1 MPTVKNQEELIQAF
15 RKEYPDWAYRRADEQ
30 IYNLWADESRK
41 AGRQVPDYVAPS
53 ISSININTTG
63 FNTTPKKTG
72 SPKDFEELQKMGD
85 SMLTTGLSEVGVE
98 EGFMG
103 ISADFYKNSFNQSF
117 AGLAY
122 QAMYG
127 RPKYELDDK
136 DYKLDGFLQEA
147 GSYLLGMV
155 NPIDAAIFAGS
166 MGTSVLAGGA
176 TRAGLGFLS
185 QKAKKAFV
193 SETIKGKSKL
203 ATSLITHGVE
213 GGFGLGT
220 YGSAHAALASASDQ
234 KMKTGSI
241 DGNKVAEDAS
251 DAFIESFMLGAPAG
265 MIGRGALGSFY
276 ATKKMAEKPLSN
288 IPRIATGLPGQYAT
302 EIATFAALPSLY
314 KAVGA
319 ESYKDYPMIFS
330 DEWNKMLAMDA
341 TMSAPLF
348 FGPPAIKK
356 IFSKNA
362 KLAVDNQI
370 KFEEADIEAITTSY
384 DNLEANGFNLGD
396 NFAAEVSQHAA
407 VAAASRKEVKRY
419 TENIDRLQR
428 IYEESGGNP
437 NNIRQGDKEFIVG
450 LDGQEA
456 ISFHRGILK
465 DLINNP
471 ARLQEVANIV
481 KQNKGLTGDATPI
494 EVAALKTE
502 FQDTLEI
509 LRKSKED
516 FTQLATGLKNMDAE
530 ADIDATEFVST
541 STAETTDSAPTIIG
555 DTGTSTASDLP
566 GKRLSVAEFRRSAVD
581 APDEQVA
588 ERIKKLADILEQQEA
603 ETPFSNPKDI
613 ERYNFNQRI
622 VARII
627 QQSLPAQTSKR
638 GGTKGSY
645 VEDFDTRA
653 RRLHRFNK
661 YVVKAGYDFKNVTDD
676 IVLKFVRENRDADT
690 VINQILPKLMGPFGN
705 RNLTLTAAEVKS
717 ASAKIVQKVRPGLL
731 SDANNTVIGN
741 NSITMPLKKQAATGP
756 QEKYITSKTSKIL
769 KKLQEDSK
777 RTLSKY
783 LFNDKDGYSLGNA
796 EANALAV
803 KIFGAKPDAV
813 SNSPARAFRKAM
825 LTWAQK
831 KYKGMVTPETELI
844 KLEILKDK
852 SNIDKITEAYGKADF
867 KKEAR
872 SLVNEFLKDIE
883 TATGTSKGKQTYSIQ
898 EIKKGLATDFSKDI
912 IIKVKGKER
921 VIPGDVAEGFARFLV
936 EAGPR
941 INEIVPRKRVASGE
955 FQKQTIGAPA
965 GVKEMKR
972 IIREEIAKNPNVKV
986 KTNQDMDAAGM
997 FADGVIYINLKKA
1010 NKKTWYHE
1018 NAHRLKDLIDKTNN
1032 KELKK
1037 VWKRGEKIFAKDA
1050 KKAKQ
1055 PLSEFIPDEIMRWA
1069 DDQSRTPTLASKMKT
1084 WAEQLWS
1091 TVTKV
1096 FFGKDY
1102 LTKLDVRRLLG
1113 ERVLKG
1119 FEDIPEYRKA
1129 VRNSEGM
1136 PQYQFASVQERAAS
1150 VKKDFD
1156 FAVKQSGGMSRSTRN
1171 EVFKQIAKDAGIE
1184 DFDGFKLTG
1193 KDLSEIDII
1202 KFSQRLNEVP
1212 FEDIARVAKMEGVFQ
1227 TVNEIRA
1234 IEEGFIDKKMR
1245 NKMLSFFKIK
1255 ADNLYQL
1262 ANDVKAANKYK
1273 NFLMETKYPNTNK
1286 AGAHLLERI
1295 VQSDNTLPN
1304 NIIADFERPGSFKNW
1319 MLRGIYSGHSYIGSL
1334 GGKMFKALENKLLQ
1348 HASSEFRHVANFVEK
1363 FEGKV
1368 SKLLGSNWEKKFGDD
1383 IGTVLDKQ
1391 ALLETLD
1398 LNKLTSSQKKLFKK
1412 IYKSDAIVVKDGK
1425 HVMNTKYNHK
1435 TRFKERPKLDT
1446 DNPELAAV
1454 YAYFDFTNNVKKEFA
1469 DITRKYFD
1477 TEAEHKEFLD
1487 TRPLKFLE
1495 NEVYV
1500 RYELTKE
1507 ARKMIDRA
1515 GSYQT
1520 KFIND
1525 AARKEAKKMAI
1536 EKYGTKATAENMEEF
1551 AERALMRAQD
1561 LYNNMQTYRESFK
1574 ISDSFFKNRND
1585 KLPEYLEV
1593 DGKTIKMYNRKYGA
1607 IKAYGLGVAKALATI
1622 EHFPDRYKIKFK
1634 HGPEHYSSQKMLLEL
1649 KDKSPEH
1656 GRVVNEIVNRQL
1668 GEYGS
1673 YNEAIKEFG
1682 GFFNQTASIFA
1693 KTALGFP
1700 TSGYKNLALGQVQ
1713 NASFLDFSDYFRG
1726 IIDSMNSDVRANLRL
1741 TGLTEVGLRHV
1752 DDITFTPKLWDTIFK
1767 LGGMRPTENANR
1779 YIAVAGA
1786 KRYARK
1792 RIDRIFYKHFNSKV
1806 KAKAE
1811 GQLKDKFFLN
1821 DDQINLLK
1829 KYGNDGLVG
1838 HTDKM
1843 STFDRKKIQLEL
1855 DNIEQQ
1861 IATYAHINTQGAS
1874 TGLFQP
1880 IWANGP
1886 MSKPLTL
1893 FLRMAYKASDN
1904 TIRNVKTAYKH
1915 GDYGKLATIG
1925 LAPFAA
1931 GYTIAAVNHAL
1942 LGTPMPKEN
1951 SNHAKWAE
1959 HLLVQGESLGVATS
1973 IYSYLRGE
1981 AAETTV
1987 YPAMINWT
1995 HGFVDLFRAPIQG
2008 KKTVRQSGADF
2019 LKSISS
2025 GYRGYIKT
2033 LDRINNP
2040 FKLKYNKYRT
2050 LKYDFLEE
2058 MYPNEDS
2065 GPSYRGND
2073 SESLGT
2079 RSDAYRD
2086 FKTVFM
2092 SGKVDDIAK
2101 QYATTMFVVAADM
2114 MRQELKK
2121 GQNYTSSDFNIY
2133 LKKAVKQLE
2142 NDITSFHPNPY
2153 DLNKKY
2159 TGDSKKKNEE
2169 IRVAW
2174 YEWLA
2179 KDPERAKVYG
2189 KELTIATN
2197 EYNSKIMG
2205 LTKHI
2210 QKYIKDPE
2218 ILKQAKKNIRRHLK
2232 SNTIMF

>member
-15 RKEYPDWAYRRADEQ
+15 RKEYPDWAYRRSDEQ

-85 SMLTTGLSEVGVE
+85 SMLTTGLSEIGVE

-103 ISADFYKNSFNQSF
+103 ISSDFYKNSFNQSF

-234 KMKTGSI
+234 KMKTGLI

-314 KAVGA
+314 KSVGL

-362 KLAVDNQI
+362 KLAVDSQI
-370 KFEEADIEAITTSY
+370 EFEKADIEAITTSY
-384 DNLEANGFNLGD
+384 DNLEANGFNLGE

-407 VAAASRKEVKRY
+407 VSAASRKEVKRY

-428 IYEESGGNP
+428 IYEASEGNS
-437 NNIRQGDKEFIVG
+437 NNIKQSDKEFIVG

-465 DLINNP
+465 DLVNNP

-530 ADIDATEFVST
+530 AD
-541 STAETTDSAPTIIG
+541 
-555 DTGTSTASDLP
+555 
-566 GKRLSVAEFRRSAVD
+566 VD
-581 APDEQVA
+581 APKSILKTTEATDASTFETPTIGETTAVYESAQGRDTSEGRFKYTPLEAEIESASSIESRPYKEMIEGYGSLKILDENNKIGLINAIRTRVSGQKNALKDAQRALNELNKLMEFSGKKSLGDLNKFDTQRYFDA
-588 ERIKKLADILEQQEA
+588 ELNRLKKDKKKLIIGSNRTSDLNIISRVLKEDGVIPKLFSSVDINRDLVKKQNIAAKDAGTAGGQTVVKLNQAVNRLASGKSEKTTFNDTEKLTLKLMNELQVRDLEINALKWKHFNEKTGTIDLRAAEA
-603 ETPFSNPKDI
+603 
-613 ERYNFNQRI
+613 
-622 VARII
+622 
-627 QQSLPAQTSKR
+627 
-638 GGTKGSY
+638 GKGSG
-645 VEDFDTRA
+645 
-653 RRLHRFNK
+653 LSRFMYLDKATVNK
-661 YVVKAGYDFKNVTDD
+661 L
-676 IVLKFVRENRDADT
+676 I
-690 VINQILPKLMGPFGN
+690 
-705 RNLTLTAAEVKS
+705 S
-717 ASAKIVQKVRPGLL
+717 
-731 SDANNTVIGN
+731 
-741 NSITMPLKKQAATGP
+741 LKKNPNQ
-756 QEKYITSKTSKIL
+756 
-769 KKLQEDSK
+769 
-777 RTLSKY
+777 
-783 LFNDKDGYSLGNA
+783 
-796 EANALAV
+796 
-803 KIFGAKPDAV
+803 KIFGAQGALQITKALQLEANNPKASSKNLRKISQTKATNADLTEFEAAV
-813 SNSPARAFRKAM
+813 WERLTGHSLKSNSSDRTRVADIYENLSNPEMARAFQEAVF
-825 LTWAQK
+825 QK
-831 KYKGMVTPETELI
+831 VLGKGKGIT
-844 KLEILKDK
+844 K
-852 SNIDKITEAYGKADF
+852 SLRNKF
-867 KKEAR
+867 
-872 SLVNEFLKDIE
+872 KDILPTE
-883 TATGTSKGKQTYSIQ
+883 EVQ
-898 EIKKGLATDFSKDI
+898 
-912 IIKVKGKER
+912 
-921 VIPGDVAEGFARFLV
+921 
-936 EAGPR
+936 
-941 INEIVPRKRVASGE
+941 
-955 FQKQTIGAPA
+955 FQKQAIGAPA

-972 IIREEIAKNPNVKV
+972 ILREEIAKNPNVKV
-986 KTNQDMDAAGM
+986 RTNQDMDAVGM

-1037 VWKRGEKIFAKDA
+1037 IWKRGEKIFAKDA

-1273 NFLMETKYPNTNK
+1273 DFLRETRFPNTNK

-1348 HASSEFRHVANFVEK
+1348 HASSEFRHVADFVEK

-1368 SKLLGSNWEKKFGDD
+1368 AKLLGSNWEKKFGDD

-1469 DITRKYFD
+1469 DITRKYFN

-1561 LYNNMQTYRESFK
+1561 LYNNMQTYRQSFK

-1607 IKAYGLGVAKALATI
+1607 TKAYGLGVAKALATI

-1649 KDKSPEH
+1649 QQKSPEH

-1713 NASFLDFSDYFRG
+1713 NASFIDFVDYFGG
-1726 IIDSMNSDVRANLRL
+1726 IIDAMNSDVRANLRL

-1779 YIAVAGA
+1779 YIIVAGA

-1821 DDQINLLK
+1821 DEQINLLK
-1829 KYGNDGLVG
+1829 KYGNNGLVG
-1838 HTDKM
+1838 HADKM

-1904 TIRNVKTAYKH
+1904 TIRNVKTAYKY

-2058 MYPNEDS
+2058 MYPDK
-2065 GPSYRGND
+2065 PSNNAFMGND
-2073 SESLGT
+2073 SSKLGT

-2101 QYATTMFVVAADM
+2101 QYVTTMFVVAADM
-2114 MRQELKK
+2114 MRQGLKK
-2121 GQNYTSSDFNIY
+2121 DENHTAANFNLY
-2133 LKKAVKQLE
+2133 LKKAVAQLDG
-2142 NDITSFHPNPY
+2142 DITSFHPNPY

-2159 TGDSKKKNEE
+2159 SGANKKLNEE

-2189 KELTIATN
+2189 KELTSATN

-2205 LTKHI
+2205 LNKHV